1 MSMDSQFA
9 KQFCKLCASIRDA
22 CVSMKII
29 RIALKYIDCVSTS
42 YLSQSKNMF
51 EKIKGLYYAAA
62 ATTAIAGILHL
73 IQASNVLGFSLNIG
87 IFFIVAGI
95 AQLFWVVPMIRR
107 WGRPWY
113 YVGIGGTIVLII
125 LFVITRM
132 PDNPITGRG
141 SPISPM
147 AIAIEVLEA
156 AFIGLTAAIIV
167 YESKRKQLSGGGKTA
182 SETG

>member
-1 MSMDSQFA
+1 LVA
-9 KQFCKLCASIRDA
+9 KINILC
-22 CVSMKII
+22 
-29 RIALKYIDCVSTS
+29 
-42 YLSQSKNMF
+42 
-51 EKIKGLYYAAA
+51 YAAA

-125 LFVITRM
+125 LFAITRM
-132 PDNPITGRG
+132 PDNPLTGRG
-141 SPISPM
+141 GPISPM
-147 AIAIEVLEA
+147 GLAIELLQA
-156 AFIGLTAAIIV
+156 AFIVLTASIIV
-167 YESKRKQLSGGGKTA
+167 YESKRKQLSGKTA
-182 SETG
+182 SETA

>member
-1 MSMDSQFA
+1 LVA
-9 KQFCKLCASIRDA
+9 KIN
-22 CVSMKII
+22 V
-29 RIALKYIDCVSTS
+29 
-42 YLSQSKNMF
+42 
-51 EKIKGLYYAAA
+51 LYYAAA

-73 IQASNVLGFSLNIG
+73 IQGSNVLGFNLNFG

-95 AQLFWVVPMIRR
+95 AQIFWVVPMIRR

-113 YVGIGGTIVLII
+113 YVGIAGTIVLII

-147 AIAIEVLEA
+147 ALAIELLQA
-156 AFIGLTAAIIV
+156 AFIALSAIIVV
-167 YESKRKQLSGGGKTA
+167 YESKRKQLSGKTA
-182 SETG
+182 SETA